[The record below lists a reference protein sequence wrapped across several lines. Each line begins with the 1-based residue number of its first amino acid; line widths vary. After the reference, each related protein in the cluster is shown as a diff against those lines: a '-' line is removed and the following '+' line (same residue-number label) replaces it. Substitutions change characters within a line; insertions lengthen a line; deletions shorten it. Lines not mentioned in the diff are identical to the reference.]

1 MAKRKTRF
9 IKSNYSL
16 NLLLNDLK
24 NQNEKLEKEK
34 NNFRN
39 NNKKYI
45 STIIDEKLSQLITK

>member
-39 NNKKYI
+39 NCKKYI
-45 STIIDEKLSQLITK
+45 STIIDEKLSQLITN